1 MGKYAQFVMGPAGCG
16 KSTYCLKMAEYCESI
31 KRRVHIVNLDP
42 AAEDLNYEPSIDIR
56 KLIKADEVAQKMAYG
71 PNGALFY
78 AMQYFIDNVE
88 WFMDELGDYD
98 DDYLII
104 DCPGQL
110 ELYSHVSIMRTLV
123 DLLQRQANY
132 RLVGLYLIDSQFLA
146 EPSKF
151 ISGVLS
157 CLTAMVKLE
166 LPHINVLSKMDLL
179 KQALPLAKA
188 PKPGHLG
195 LSHGF
200 FDAEL
205 EDFKDYSGD
214 LGNESNSNSDSDDD
228 DDSGCYIKE
237 REVDGD
243 GDDDGYGCGFC
254 GEREEVLEHYTTVDV
269 PYLLG
274 ELDRETGPKFR
285 RLNEAIGQ
293 LLEDYNMVSLAPLD
307 ITKDESLD
315 ALLME
320 CDSATQYGEDEEPE
334 EPADDGDRDD
344 DGDGDG
350 DSGMDTFNE
359 PCDNLFG
366 SDSFGDEHCSLD
378 DND

>member
-16 KSTYCLKMAEYCESI
+16 KSTYCLRMAEYCESI

-42 AAEDLNYEPSIDIR
+42 AAEELNYEPSIDIR
-56 KLIKADEVAQKMAYG
+56 KLIKADEVAEKMSYG

-78 AMQYFIDNVE
+78 AMQYFIDNIE
-88 WFMDELGDYD
+88 WFMDELGEYD

-123 DLLQRQANY
+123 DILQRQANY

-179 KQALPLAKA
+179 KQALPLAKP

-200 FDAEL
+200 FDAEI
-205 EDFKDYSGD
+205 EDLKGYTGPDDDEDCGIVK
-214 LGNESNSNSDSDDD
+214 EKECDDD
-228 DDSGCYIKE
+228 DCDE
-237 REVDGD
+237 
-243 GDDDGYGCGFC
+243 DGYD
-254 GEREEVLEHYTTVDV
+254 EREEILEHYTTVDV

-274 ELDRETGPKFR
+274 ELDKETGPKFR
-285 RLNEAIGQ
+285 RLNEAMGQ
-293 LLEDYNMVSLAPLD
+293 LLEDYNMVALAPLD
-307 ITKDESLD
+307 LTKDESLE
-315 ALLME
+315 ALLIE

-334 EPADDGDRDD
+334 EPMDD
-344 DGDGDG
+344 DVEQGGEGDGG
-350 DSGMDTFNE
+350 DLFSE
-359 PCDNLFG
+359 PYDNLFG
-366 SDSFGDEHCSLD
+366 SNEFGDEHCDLD
-378 DND
+378 END

>member
-1 MGKYAQFVMGPAGCG
+1 MGPAGCG

-42 AAEDLNYEPSIDIR
+42 AAEDLRYEPSIDIR
-56 KLIKADEVAQKMAYG
+56 KLIRADEVAQKMSYG

-78 AMQYFIDNVE
+78 AMQYFIDNIE
-88 WFMDELGDYD
+88 WFLDELGDYD

-123 DLLQRQANY
+123 DLLQRQAGY

-179 KQALPLAKA
+179 KQSLPLAKA

-205 EDFKDYSGD
+205 EDLKDYDCGDEDDGNDGSGVA
-214 LGNESNSNSDSDDD
+214 
-228 DDSGCYIKE
+228 IKE
-237 REVDGD
+237 REFGEEEEEEEEK
-243 GDDDGYGCGFC
+243 DDDESGEDKDAE
-254 GEREEVLEHYTTVDV
+254 GEREEILEHYTTVDV

-274 ELDRETGPKFR
+274 ELDKETGPKFR

-293 LLEDYNMVSLAPLD
+293 LLEDYNMVALAPLD

-315 ALLME
+315 ALLIE
-320 CDSATQYGEDEEPE
+320 CDNATQYGEDEEPE
-334 EPADDGDRDD
+334 EPADNAEQDGDDD
-344 DGDGDG
+344 DGDGVFG
-350 DSGMDTFNE
+350 E

-366 SDSFGDEHCSLD
+366 SDSFGDEEEHNPFD

>member
-1 MGKYAQFVMGPAGCG
+1 MGPAGCG

-56 KLIKADEVAQKMAYG
+56 KLIRADEVAEKMSYG

-88 WFMDELGDYD
+88 WFMDELGEYD

-179 KQALPLAKA
+179 KQALPLARA

-195 LSHGF
+195 LSQGF

-205 EDFKDYSGD
+205 EDFKDYSGGED
-214 LGNESNSNSDSDDD
+214 DSD
-228 DDSGCYIKE
+228 IKE
-237 REVDGD
+237 KEV
-243 GDDDGYGCGFC
+243 DDDGCGFNEF
-254 GEREEVLEHYTTVDV
+254 GEREEILEHYTTVDV

-274 ELDRETGPKFR
+274 ELDKETGPKFR

-293 LLEDYNMVSLAPLD
+293 ILEDYNMVALAPLD
-307 ITKDESLD
+307 ITKDDSLD
-315 ALLME
+315 ALLVE
-320 CDSATQYGEDEEPE
+320 CDNATQYGEDEEPE
-334 EPADDGDRDD
+334 EPDD
-344 DGDGDG
+344 DGDQD
-350 DSGMDTFNE
+350 DEDMFSE
-359 PCDNLFG
+359 PADNLFG
-366 SDSFGDEHCSLD
+366 SNEFGDEHSTLD
-378 DND
+378 END